1 MFAYSFFFFFFSSRR
16 RHTRCALV
24 TGVQTCALPIFNDEW
39 EADNRNCRAMV
50 WSWDDIVGYLNAFPE
65 LQRWYYENVIKVR
78 NAKDLDEFI
87 LATIRMAFSRPAF
100 EVPLHYES
108 PDEFL
113 QAL

>member
-1 MFAYSFFFFFFSSRR
+1 
-16 RHTRCALV
+16 
-24 TGVQTCALPIFNDEW
+24 
-39 EADNRNCRAMV
+39 MV

-65 LQRWYYENVIKVR
+65 LQRWYYEDVIKVR

-100 EVPLHYES
+100 EVPLHCES

-113 QAL
+113 QALSATQRAVRTGELLDRESRQVIRKAVWGGLVIDDRSRKSVV